1 MTASTTG
8 ASQGDDWF
16 REGLDGILGRY
27 RRARAEERLDSS
39 HPLWGHAKRLRAALE
54 ATSIVRERPHVKVRW
69 SFGQGAW
76 ARIPWL
82 ALLDDRVAK
91 ATSDGIYVIY
101 LFREDMSGVYA
112 TLNQGITRAK
122 ERLGAD
128 AGRAAIRQRSE
139 ELRRFVTDLDE
150 AGFMLTNEIDLH
162 TEHVLGKDYQHGTV
176 AHRLYKTGSVPP
188 TNALVGDLRLLL
200 EAYDRAVKAQLA
212 RRV

>member
-1 MTASTTG
+1 M
-8 ASQGDDWF
+8 
-16 REGLDGILGRY
+16 
-27 RRARAEERLDSS
+27 
-39 HPLWGHAKRLRAALE
+39 
-54 ATSIVRERPHVKVRW
+54 KVRW

-112 TLNQGITRAK
+112 TLNHGITRAK

-139 ELRRFVTDLDE
+139 ELRRFATDLDE

-162 TEHVLGKDYQHGTV
+162 TEHALGKDYQHGTV